1 MRQYEE
7 PDFDNLSTLTIY
19 RDQNH
24 VAFVQAYYTVW
35 RNLSTYIRKHYAKGV
50 TWNNSGV
57 ELAQALKDVETGPA
71 TNGASA
77 GGPPP
82 PPPPPP
88 LPTFD
93 NGPPPP
99 PPMPAAAKSGG
110 GESMG
115 AVFDQLNRGESV
127 TSGLRKVDK
136 SEMTHKNPSLRA
148 GTSVPERQSSSDSI
162 GRSRSPAPQTKPKPN
177 SMRAKGAAASKKESR
192 KELDGSKWF
201 IVC

>member
-1 MRQYEE
+1 MIV
-7 PDFDNLSTLTIY
+7 LTCY

-24 VAFVQAYYTVW
+24 VAFVQAYYAVW
-35 RNLSTYIRKHYAKGV
+35 KSLITYIKKHYVKGV
-50 TWNNSGV
+50 SWNTSGV
-57 ELAQALKDVETGPA
+57 DLAQALKESSSGPA
-71 TNGASA
+71 TNGPSA

-93 NGPPPP
+93 SAPPP
-99 PPMPAAAKSGG
+99 PPMPAAAKGAGG
-110 GESMG
+110 NDMG

-148 GTSVPERQSSSDSI
+148 GSAVPERQDSSDSI

-177 SMRAKGAAASKKESR
+177 SMRAKGAAAPKKEGR
-192 KELDGSKWF
+192 KQLEGNKWF